1 MLKIFSTFFNTFQRS
16 GLKSR
21 ILTGIDNGDEAGLL
35 LPGRGG
41 SSASGTPIVTGC
53 ESDQVAL
60 GYQKPN
66 FQHFSTKK
74 SSDKK
79 LKLVKSKKQKNCLGV
94 LRIRRM
100 RIFSFFNI
108 FSQIVASP

>member
-1 MLKIFSTFFNTFQRS
+1 MQELANGFNVSRATDSCPPNDFLTRLISVLKNVEIFFNTFQRS

-35 LPGRGG
+35 LPGRSG

-74 SSDKK
+74 K
-79 LKLVKSKKQKNCLGV
+79 
-94 LRIRRM
+94 
-100 RIFSFFNI
+100 
-108 FSQIVASP
+108 